1 MTEWAGQ
8 EVSTATE
15 ELELAAATVLGQ
27 MLFEFGHLEMELA
40 LFLVWAD
47 NGSNLETLTDA
58 VREDALHAKLCK
70 LEQRANAKYGSSPSA
85 LVEFRRW
92 LEEAHAARA
101 QRNEFVHGRWGV
113 AAVNRQVVN
122 VIGVPTSP
130 EQREVRYSIAQLEA
144 SLVKLKALRPQ
155 LRSIRSKWP
164 L

>member
-1 MTEWAGQ
+1 
-8 EVSTATE
+8 
-15 ELELAAATVLGQ
+15 

-47 NGSNLETLTDA
+47 NGRNLETLTEA
-58 VREDALHAKLCK
+58 VSEDALHAKLCK
-70 LEQRANAKYGSSPSA
+70 MEKLAKAKYGSSSSA
-85 LVEFRRW
+85 LVEFKCW

-113 AAVNRQVVN
+113 AAMSKQVVN
-122 VIGVPTSP
+122 VISIPTSP
-130 EQREVRYSIAQLEA
+130 EQREVRYSIAQLEE

-155 LRSIRSKWP
+155 LRNIRSKWP

>member
-1 MTEWAGQ
+1 MSEWTGQ
-8 EVSTATE
+8 EISTATD
-15 ELELAAATVLGQ
+15 ELELAAATILGRI
-27 MLFEFGHLEMELA
+27 LFEFGHLEMELA

-70 LEQRANAKYGSSPSA
+70 LEKRVNATYGSSPSA
-85 LVEFRRW
+85 LAEFKRW

-101 QRNEFVHGRWGV
+101 QRNEFIHGRWGV

-122 VIGVPTSP
+122 VIGIPTSP
-130 EQREVRYSIAQLEA
+130 EQREIRYSIAQLEE

-155 LRSIRSKWP
+155 LRRIRSKWP